1 MFFSQNQ
8 EEVLGL
14 LDSDDESDEE
24 IRSYQKQLRNLKRL
38 KRKDAMGSDLEE
50 EDEEFG
56 KQEINVEEN

>member
-1 MFFSQNQ
+1 MFFSQTQ

-56 KQEINVEEN
+56 KQINVEEN

>member
-1 MFFSQNQ
+1 MFFLQTQ

-56 KQEINVEEN
+56 KQINVEES